1 MSPAIPILGM
11 DALLLHR
18 CVLACSRVFPT
29 LELGELHP
37 PSTPSLTKGLHV
49 GCTINGQPMTA
60 LLDTGATC
68 CFMSRSQ
75 ADQLGM
81 EVRRV
86 ESGGAASI
94 TGKIPIVGQTSEVHV
109 TFLGHSATTSFCV
122 QGVGNSLVIGLKLLL
137 DARMELTFEDT
148 RH

>member
-11 DALLLHR
+11 DALLLHK
-18 CVLACSRVFPT
+18 CALACSRTFPT
-29 LELGELHP
+29 LELGELNP
-37 PSTPSLTKGLHV
+37 LSTPYLTKGLHV
-49 GCTINGQPMTA
+49 DCTINGQPMTA

-75 ADQLGM
+75 ADQLGV
-81 EVRRV
+81 EVFPV

-94 TGKIPIVGQTSEVHV
+94 TGRIPIVGRTSEVHV

-122 QGVGNSLVIGLKLLL
+122 QGVGNSLVIGLNVLL
-137 DARMELTFEDT
+137 DARLELTFEDT